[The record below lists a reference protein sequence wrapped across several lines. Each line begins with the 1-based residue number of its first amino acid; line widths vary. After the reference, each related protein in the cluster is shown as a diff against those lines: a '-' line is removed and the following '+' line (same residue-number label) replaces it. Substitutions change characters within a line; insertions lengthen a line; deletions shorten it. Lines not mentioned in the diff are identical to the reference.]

1 MGAARF
7 EKGVS
12 EGRKPAR
19 DAFAGG
25 GSLWVYVNQGENC
38 RWRRRWD
45 SNPRRALTLV
55 GFQDRCI
62 QPLCHSSDAASL
74 ACDGGGENL
83 KNALGRQNFVFSTRR
98 GL

>member
-12 EGRKPAR
+12 EGHKPAR

-45 SNPRRALTLV
+45 SNLL
-55 GFQDRCI
+55 G
-62 QPLCHSSDAASL
+62 LSSHIIL
-74 ACDGGGENL
+74 IYGLYML
-83 KNALGRQNFVFSTRR
+83 KRVW
-98 GL
+98 